1 MLAAQTQLGAINIA
15 YIERLQAALRG
26 WLPMVFW
33 RTRCPGRAVLDRRS
47 CAPFVACLMPRQP
60 I

>member
-33 RTRCPGRAVLDRRS
+33 RTRCPGRSRVEGAL
-47 CAPFVACLMPRQP
+47 F
-60 I
+60 